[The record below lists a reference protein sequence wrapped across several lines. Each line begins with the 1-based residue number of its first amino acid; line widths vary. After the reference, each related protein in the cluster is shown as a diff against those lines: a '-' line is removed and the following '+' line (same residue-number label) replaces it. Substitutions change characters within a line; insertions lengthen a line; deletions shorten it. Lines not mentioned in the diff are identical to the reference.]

1 METPVEEQVALRDER
16 ALIERNTVDRP
27 ANEAE
32 LQMAFN
38 DKNIDIQEVA
48 EEAVVARNT
57 KVVEEIQ
64 VGKTA
69 TDRTETVRETLRHTE
84 INVDNGDNMAGK
96 KQSYSNVDRR
106 MTNDPKYSG
115 EERRMAGLT
124 NV

>member
-1 METPVEEQVALRDER
+1 MRDER

-38 DKNIDIQEVA
+38 NKKIDIQETA

-69 TDRTETVRETLRHTE
+69 TDRTETVRETLRQTE
-84 INVDNGDNMAGK
+84 INVDNGYNMAGK

>member
-1 METPVEEQVALRDER
+1 MRDER
-16 ALIERNTVDRP
+16 ALIERKTVDRP

-38 DKNIDIQEVA
+38 DKNIDIQETA

-64 VGKTA
+64 VEKTA
-69 TDRTETVRETLRHTE
+69 TDRSETVRETLRHTE
-84 INVDNGDNMAGK
+84 IDVDNGYNMARK

-106 MTNDPKYSG
+106 MTNDQKYSG

>member
-1 METPVEEQVALRDER
+1 MRDER
-16 ALIERNTVDRP
+16 ALVEHNTVDRP

-38 DKNIDIQEVA
+38 DKNIDIQKTA
-48 EEAVVARNT
+48 EEPVVARNT

-64 VGKTA
+64 VRKTA
-69 TDRTETVRETLRHTE
+69 TDRTEAVREPHRHTE
-84 INVDNGDNMAGK
+84 IDVENGDNMAGK
-96 KQSYSNVDRR
+96 KQSYSNVDSG

>member
-1 METPVEEQVALRDER
+1 MRDER
-16 ALIERNTVDRP
+16 ALVERNTVDRP

-38 DKNIDIQEVA
+38 NKNIDIQETA

-84 INVDNGDNMAGK
+84 LDIDNGDNIAGK
-96 KQSYSNVDRR
+96 KQGYSNVDRG

-124 NV
+124 TA

>member
-1 METPVEEQVALRDER
+1 MRDER
-16 ALIERNTVDRP
+16 ALIERKTVDRP
-27 ANEAE
+27 ANEPE

-38 DKNIDIQEVA
+38 DKNIDIQEAA
-48 EEAVVARNT
+48 EEALVARKT
-57 KVVEEIQ
+57 KVAEEIQ

-69 TDRTETVRETLRHTE
+69 TDRTETERQTLRHTE
-84 INVDNGDNMAGK
+84 LDIDNGYNMAGK